1 MKKKIYIAYGSN
13 MDLEQM
19 RYRCPNAKIKGTGIL
34 ENWRLMFK
42 GSLTGSY
49 ATIEE
54 EAGQNVPVV
63 YFTITKTDEDNLDY
77 YEGYPI
83 FYYKREVQIKTNK
96 GYIEGMVY
104 IMDESRQYGLPSDR
118 YYGVLSE
125 AYKKFGFN
133 DNILSEAIKYSAERM
148 KEDR

>member
-19 RYRCPNAKIKGTGIL
+19 RYRCPNAKMKGTGVL

-54 EAGQNVPVV
+54 EEEDPARQDAGPCPQ
-63 YFTITKTDEDNLDY
+63 TT
-77 YEGYPI
+77 
-83 FYYKREVQIKTNK
+83 
-96 GYIEGMVY
+96 
-104 IMDESRQYGLPSDR
+104 
-118 YYGVLSE
+118 
-125 AYKKFGFN
+125 
-133 DNILSEAIKYSAERM
+133 
-148 KEDR
+148 

>member
-19 RYRCPNAKIKGTGIL
+19 KYRCPNAKMKGTGVL

-54 EAGQNVPVV
+54 EEWQNVPVV
-63 YFTITKTDEDNLDY
+63 YFTITKSDEENLDY

-83 FYYKREVQIKTNK
+83 LYYKREVKIKTNK

-104 IMDESRQYGLPSDR
+104 IMDESRHH
-118 YYGVLSE
+118 
-125 AYKKFGFN
+125 
-133 DNILSEAIKYSAERM
+133 
-148 KEDR
+148 

>member
-1 MKKKIYIAYGSN
+1 MKKKMYVAYGSN

-19 RYRCPNAKIKGTGIL
+19 KYRSPNAKMKGTGVL

-54 EAGQNVPVV
+54 EEWQNVPVV
-63 YFTITKTDEDNLDY
+63 YFTITKSDEENLDY

-83 FYYKREVQIKTNK
+83 FYYKREVQIKTYK

-104 IMDESRQYGLPSDR
+104 IMDESRQHGLPSDR
-118 YYGVLSE
+118 YYKVLLE
-125 AYKKFGFN
+125 AYKKFGF
-133 DNILSEAIKYSAERM
+133 DEHILSDAIKYSAEGI
-148 KEDR
+148 KEKI

>member
-133 DNILSEAIKYSAERM
+133 DNILSEAIKYSAEGI

>member
-1 MKKKIYIAYGSN
+1 MN
-13 MDLEQM
+13 LEQM
-19 RYRCPNAKIKGTGIL
+19 KYRCPNAKMKGTGVL
-34 ENWRLMFK
+34 ENWRVMFK

-54 EAGQNVPVV
+54 EEGQNVPVV
-63 YFTITKTDEDNLDY
+63 YFTITKTDEENLDY

-104 IMDESRQYGLPSDR
+104 IMDESRQYGLPTDR
-118 YYGVLSE
+118 YYKILSE
-125 AYKKFGFN
+125 AYKKFGF
-133 DNILSEAIKYSAERM
+133 DENILSEAVKYSANNM
-148 KEDR
+148 SKGN

>member
-148 KEDR
+148 KDT